1 MSKNNAMTNADK
13 LDCDVKQRLIEAAGE
28 IFAQKGY
35 RGATIREICGKA
47 GAHVGAV
54 NYHFRDKEGLFAAVL
69 EHAHQWSVHKYP
81 PDAEVGP
88 KAVAETRLRGF
99 VHSFLLRVLGPGVPD
114 WHGQLIAREMGEPS
128 EALNQMVR
136 NSIHPL
142 YVYLAD
148 IIRELLAEGLEQ
160 ANHPDETV
168 FLCAM
173 SVTSQCLQYFTS
185 RHVIAALCPS
195 GFDSTDIDELTD
207 HITIFCLGGIQAVA
221 NSRLHSCKADH
232 TEHVPKNPKTEVL

>member
-1 MSKNNAMTNADK
+1 MTCTGKQDG
-13 LDCDVKQRLIEAAGE
+13 DVKHRLIEAAGE

-35 RGATIREICGKA
+35 RGATIREICRKA

-54 NYHFRDKEGLFAAVL
+54 NYHFRDKEGLFATVL

-81 PDAEVGP
+81 PDAGIGP
-88 KAVAETRLRGF
+88 KAVAKKRLRGF

-114 WHGQLIAREMGEPS
+114 WHGQLIAREMGESS

-142 YVYLAD
+142 YIYLAD
-148 IIRELLAEGLEQ
+148 IIRELLGERMDHAI
-160 ANHPDETV
+160 HCDVTV

-185 RHVIAALCPS
+185 RHVIAALCPP
-195 GFDSTDIDELTD
+195 GFNSTDIDGLTD
-207 HITIFCLGGIQAVA
+207 HITRFCLGGIRAVA
-221 NSRLHSCKADH
+221 NSRLHPCMA
-232 TEHVPKNPKTEVL
+232 EHVEHESNNPTMEVL